1 MHTSL
6 TFTRVKLRKRAKVN
20 SEASHLW
27 YGIFSVDSM
36 QLPVSWAAPAST
48 RALVQKVLRISWDL
62 QKHNLFANNPSNIR
76 DNMKSQI
83 KNKNQSF
90 NCGITNTNIKQN

>member
-1 MHTSL
+1 
-6 TFTRVKLRKRAKVN
+6 
-20 SEASHLW
+20 
-27 YGIFSVDSM
+27 M

-62 QKHNLFANNPSNIR
+62 QKHYLFANNPSNIR
-76 DNMKSQI
+76 ANMKSQI

-90 NCGITNTNIKQN
+90 NCGITNTNIKWNYYVSILTCFSLKEGKNHEQS